1 MIYCC
6 MGGLGQGKTLTASLL
21 ALSFKKLSNNKLDIF
36 ANYDLLTAKRF
47 NKLDELTQIKNSII
61 VYDEIYLDLDSRYW
75 WKNEEILNFFLQLRK
90 RNNYL
95 IYTTQHIKQ
104 VDIRLRNL
112 TDYIFYCF
120 KRRWGF
126 KIFVFDGYQYYLISS
141 FKLLNNDLIKNK
153 IFDIYN
159 TFEVVKKL
167 EVPEV
172 KK

>member
-1 MIYCC
+1 

-21 ALSFKKLSNNKLDIF
+21 SLSLRSLSKNKLNVY
-36 ANYDLLTAKRF
+36 ANYDLANAKRF
-47 NKLDELTQIKNSII
+47 NKLDELTKIKNSVI
-61 VYDEIYLDLDSRYW
+61 VYDEIYLDLDSRSW
-75 WKNEEILNFFLQLRK
+75 WRNEEILQFFLQLRK

-120 KRRWGF
+120 KRNWGF
-126 KIFVFDGYQYYLISS
+126 KIFVFDGYQYFLITTL
-141 FKLLNNDLIKNK
+141 KLLKSDLMKYK

-159 TFEVVKKL
+159 TFEVVKKI

-172 KK
+172 KV